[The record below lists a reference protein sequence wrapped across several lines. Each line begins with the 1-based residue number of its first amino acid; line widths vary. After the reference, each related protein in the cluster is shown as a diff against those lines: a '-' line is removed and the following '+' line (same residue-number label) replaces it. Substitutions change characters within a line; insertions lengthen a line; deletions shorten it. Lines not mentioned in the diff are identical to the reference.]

1 MTRLHEL
8 RLNNNRIRLDQQS
21 SVVLQPLGQLRLL
34 DVSDN
39 PLGPVDLPLDELRR
53 LRELH
58 ARNCR
63 LQRLPADLLW
73 AGYLELADLRDN
85 QIATLQPIVF
95 QTPYSFRRA
104 LLLAGNPLPASAHAR
119 LMQPGSAMLEPVNEG
134 PLAPRRRSPW
144 NRPGRSGWVV
154 RMGCCVSGASSNGT
168 CWPPSPK

>member
-1 MTRLHEL
+1 
-8 RLNNNRIRLDQQS
+8 
-21 SVVLQPLGQLRLL
+21 LRLL

-63 LQRLPADLLW
+63 LQRLPADLW

-95 QTPYSFRRA
+95 QTPHFRRA

-119 LMQPGSAMLEPVNEG
+119 LMQPGSAVLEPVNECRWHHAGGHRGTG
-134 PLAPRRRSPW
+134 PADLGGRR
-144 NRPGRSGWVV
+144 G
-154 RMGCCVSGASSNGT
+154 
-168 CWPPSPK
+168 